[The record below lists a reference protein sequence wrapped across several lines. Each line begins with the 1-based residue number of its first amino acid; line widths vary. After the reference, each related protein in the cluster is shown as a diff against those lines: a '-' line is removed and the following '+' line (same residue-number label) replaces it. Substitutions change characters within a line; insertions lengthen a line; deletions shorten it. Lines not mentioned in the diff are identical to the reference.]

1 MVSSRIANTFLS
13 QPHVPGSSPPI
24 VRISCLK
31 LDLMSTLMCDFD
43 LILVFSHDK
52 MASSLCLTCQRVGSA
67 LGQQKC
73 TKASSFGRSRPPGVL
88 LVMSVAP
95 SYLCCHHFAAKL
107 KLALARELPG
117 PMPQPGRR
125 RRPFQ
130 LLWYTPKDPTS
141 SRFLNGSWIWR
152 FMQAVKGAP
161 PWLDVHGEEGVARD
175 NEVDGCELG

>member
-1 MVSSRIANTFLS
+1 MPPSVASSFQFLS
-13 QPHVPGSSPPI
+13 KSVQTAGWPAVAILGSMPVESGRVSQHQKIGKQPNCKHISFATPCPRIEPPI

-73 TKASSFGRSRPPGVL
+73 TKASSFGRSRLPGVL

-117 PMPQPGRR
+117 PSAPLRSSWQCLPRR
-125 RRPFQ
+125 RLR
-130 LLWYTPKDPTS
+130 
-141 SRFLNGSWIWR
+141 
-152 FMQAVKGAP
+152 V
-161 PWLDVHGEEGVARD
+161 
-175 NEVDGCELG
+175 